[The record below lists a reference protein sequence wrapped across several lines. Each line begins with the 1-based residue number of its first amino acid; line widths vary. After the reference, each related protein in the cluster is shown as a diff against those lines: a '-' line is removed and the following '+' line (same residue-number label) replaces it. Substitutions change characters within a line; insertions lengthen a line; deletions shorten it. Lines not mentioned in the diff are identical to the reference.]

1 MKNLACL
8 FIAMACASA
17 AGAET
22 NAELRERVR
31 QREMAFAKTM
41 ADRDHAAFVT
51 FLSDET
57 LFFGRQVYRGRAV
70 VAESWKRFYEGP
82 QAPFSWRPETAEVLD
97 SGTLALT
104 SGPVFDPQGQ
114 QTGTFTS
121 IWRLEKDG
129 VWRVIFDKGCDYCP
143 PPEPAKK

>member
-1 MKNLACL
+1 MKYLAGL
-8 FIAMACASA
+8 VAVVGFATA

-22 NAELRERVR
+22 NADLVERVR
-31 QREMAFAKTM
+31 QREIAFAKTM

-51 FLSDET
+51 FLSEET
-57 LFFGRQVYRGRAV
+57 LFFGRQVYRGRAA
-70 VAESWKRFYEGP
+70 VADSWKPFYEGP

-129 VWRVIFDKGCDYCP
+129 VWRVIFDKGCAYCP
-143 PPEPAKK
+143 PPEAKQK